1 MEYSTPGANGT
12 SPQLPALVP
21 SLSLPVALV
30 RTTFGA
36 TMDVAARTVRAC
48 ARVDPAAVVTALAAL
63 PAITEGIAQ
72 LVRRLALLAERVDG
86 VLDGVEATQTRVDRV
101 VDGIEPLSARIDAIA
116 DSAEGT
122 VEKVD
127 GTVESVRAQIGQVD
141 GLLDGAGEVVA
152 GGRRTVAQ
160 GEETIGAADPS
171 VRQLA
176 EITETVSRLQPLL
189 ASLSELDPAVGKDL
203 AAMLRNLPGLVERV
217 DDRVIPAV
225 SALEG
230 LMPVVQ
236 TLHENVD
243 QLQSVVNDV
252 GTLLSGLPGAGRL
265 LKRGGREVRSAD
277 NKTSITP
284 PE

>member
-1 MEYSTPGANGT
+1 MEYSTNGRDGT
-12 SPQLPALVP
+12 SSHPPALVP
-21 SLSLPVALV
+21 SLSHRVALV
-30 RTTFGA
+30 RTTVGA
-36 TMDVAARTVRAC
+36 TVGVAGRTLRAC
-48 ARVDPAAVVTALAAL
+48 ATLDPAALVAAVAAV
-63 PAITEGIAQ
+63 PAIAEGVAQ
-72 LVRRLALLAERVDG
+72 LVQRVAMIVERVNG
-86 VLDGVEATQTRVDRV
+86 VLDGVEATKARVDRV
-101 VDGIEPLSARIDAIA
+101 VDGIEPLSARIDGIAIA
-116 DSAEGT
+116 AEGT
-122 VEKVD
+122 VVRIDGVVD
-127 GTVESVRAQIGQVD
+127 STGRV
-141 GLLDGAGEVVA
+141 LDGANELVV

-160 GEETIGAADPS
+160 AEETIRAADPS

-189 ASLSELDPAVGKDL
+189 ASLTELDPAVGKDL
-203 AAMLRNLPGLVERV
+203 AAMLQNLPGLMDRV

-265 LKRGGREVRSAD
+265 LKRGGREVSSTD